1 MVQDLF
7 NVTPLA
13 AWDFEAL
20 SSARVLVLP
29 DGCRDLIICRSADGA
44 RRMVSP
50 LDFGPRLSRVEAGS
64 RMQGLR
70 LPPGVVIDGRALAAL
85 WRRDEDLS
93 ALPLN
98 LFEALSLPEDIA
110 EALSLI
116 ALAPPSAQAAARR
129 LGVSMR
135 SLQRLLLSTG
145 APFGYWRGLA
155 RVRACARR
163 LIEMPDQALADAAQA
178 SGYAD
183 QAHMTREMRR
193 WTGLTPTGVRR
204 DAGRA
209 QVLLAPGYG

>member
-1 MVQDLF
+1 MQDYS

-13 AWDFEAL
+13 AWGFEAL
-20 SSARVLVLP
+20 SSARVLILP
-29 DGCRDLIICRSADGA
+29 DGCRDLIVRRSANGA
-44 RRMVSP
+44 RRLVSP
-50 LDFGPRLSRVEAGS
+50 LDFGPRWIPIEAGD

-85 WRRDEDLS
+85 WRPDEELS
-93 ALPLN
+93 TLPSN
-98 LFEALSLPEDIA
+98 LSEALSLSEDIA
-110 EALSLI
+110 EALALI
-116 ALAPPSAQAAARR
+116 VLAPLSAEAAARR
-129 LGVSMR
+129 LGVSVR
-135 SLQRLLLSTG
+135 SLQRLLLRTG

-163 LIEMPDQALADAAQA
+163 LIETPDHALADAAQA

-193 WTGLTPTGVRR
+193 WTGLTPAGVRR
-204 DAGRA
+204 DTARA